1 MTVKKGKTAAF
12 IAAAFMAFT
21 VASVSAGAEETA
33 GYSLISAPISEIS
46 GVKSLESMGGGYYL
60 CSDGE
65 GARFKIIYIGDGEIS
80 KWRETGKLSWKDVE
94 CDIDLENYLGC
105 SSAPSEEGNFFGIV
119 LKEDRIYY
127 YYYYCESSDD
137 HTKITA
143 EPFDN
148 FFWADVRPDGY
159 VFANQFG
166 HSYFGKGT
174 ELSKIDFGDV
184 YGSGEF
190 PLNTGEYIGGV
201 FSKSDWYAPDPE
213 KGFAYDVEIYY
224 AAMRLADKNGNVTE
238 VYSTPEP
245 SEDNYCSYISSDT
258 IFMCNNALKD
268 YHWQEN
274 YMKDGVETRLHKIY
288 CFDSGELLTFPYND
302 RLRDGR
308 TVELVHD
315 MEDGVFGGKAI
326 MEVHLQDSNYLYYA
340 LVDTETGE
348 FVSNV
353 YISLSTRDGEHFL
366 ANDENSGWTLIDRD
380 GNQLCDFED
389 VTEFYGGIAMACD
402 KGEGFLIDGNME
414 KISDTI
420 PAESAFMGNDENIFI
435 SSRDGEYYLVTYVKN
450 GADTEIPETGNVG
463 VLTLIICMA
472 ASGLAAVK
480 TRKVYNERKG

>member
-1 MTVKKGKTAAF
+1 MKMGKTAAF
-12 IAAAFMAFT
+12 IAAALMALGS
-21 VASVSAGAEETA
+21 VSVSADAEEMTE
-33 GYSLISAPISEIS
+33 YSLLSAPISEIPE
-46 GVKSLESMGGGYYL
+46 VKSLEDMGGGYYL

-65 GARFKIIYIGDGEIS
+65 GIPFKIIYIGDGEIS

-94 CDIDLENYLGC
+94 CDIDLENYYGC
-105 SSAPSEEGNFFGIV
+105 SSAPSEEGNFFGIA
-119 LKEDRIYY
+119 LKRDRLY

-143 EPFDN
+143 KPFGVY
-148 FFWADVRPDGY
+148 WADVHPDGY
-159 VFANQFG
+159 VFASQGGN
-166 HSYFGKGT
+166 SYFGKGM
-174 ELSKIDFGDV
+174 ELKEIDFG
-184 YGSGEF
+184 YHSGTGQL
-190 PLNTGEYIGGV
+190 PLRSGEYIGGV
-201 FSKSDWYAPDPE
+201 FYRYDPE
-213 KGFAYDVEIYY
+213 ATIKYESPYDERFYY
-224 AAMRLADKNGNVTE
+224 ATLRLADKNGNVTE
-238 VYSTPEP
+238 IYSTPEP

-258 IFMCNNALKD
+258 IFMCNNAFKD
-268 YHWQEN
+268 FHWQEN

-315 MEDGVFGGKAI
+315 MEDGVFDGKAI

-348 FVSNV
+348 FVSDV
-353 YISLSTRDGEHFL
+353 YLSLSTRDGEYFL

-380 GNQLCDFED
+380 GNRLCDFED
-389 VTEFYGGIAMACD
+389 VSEFYGGIAMACD

-414 KISDTI
+414 KISDTV

-435 SSRDGEYYLVTYVKN
+435 SSRDGEYYFVTYVKN

-472 ASGLAAVK
+472 ASGLVAVK
-480 TRKVYNERKG
+480 TRKAYNERKG